1 MPDDKP
7 PYDISQLAGSW
18 LRSLRARDLSE
29 NTQRIYGTA
38 VRGLRDFLLEYSPPD
53 EDARPAATELEG
65 EHGIHRE
72 HIEAYV
78 LAVRKRTSP
87 GNAHQHYRSLRTFF
101 NWCVDEEEM
110 DRSPMRTMKPLEVP
124 EAEVPVIPEDS
135 LKKLLKVCSGK
146 DYKARRDT
154 AIIMLFLDSGPRL
167 SELTERTVGDLDL
180 DQMVLRVLGKGRRH
194 RSVPFGRKTTQ
205 ALDRY
210 LRAYAKHRGRA
221 LEPDDALWWSV
232 KRGSRLTVWGVG
244 TMIENRC
251 KEAEIPHIH
260 PHQFR
265 HTFAHQWLLEDGGE
279 TDLMRITGWKS
290 RDMVSRYGASA
301 AADRARAA
309 HRRMSPGD
317 RLLD

>member
-1 MPDDKP
+1 MSDEQPT
-7 PYDISQLAGSW
+7 YDLGPLASSW

-29 NTQRIYGTA
+29 NTQRIYGAA
-38 VRGLRDFLLEYSPPD
+38 VNGLRDFLLEYSPDD
-53 EDARPAATELEG
+53 ETPRPAPTELEG
-65 EHGIHRE
+65 DAGIHRE
-72 HIEAYV
+72 HVEAYI
-78 LAVRKRTSP
+78 LSLRKRTSP

-124 EAEVPVIPEDS
+124 EAEVPVIPDDS
-135 LKKLLKVCSGK
+135 LKKLLKACSGT

-180 DQMVLRVLGKGRRH
+180 DQMVLRVVGKGRRH

-221 LEPDDALWWSV
+221 LEAEDALWWSV
-232 KRGSRLTVWGVG
+232 KRGSRLTIWGVG

-251 KEAEIPHIH
+251 KDLGIPHIH

-265 HTFAHQWLLEDGGE
+265 HTFAHQWMLENGGE

-290 RDMVSRYGASA
+290 RDMVTRYGAA
-301 AADRARAA
+301 AGAERARQA
-309 HRRMSPGD
+309 HRRNSPAD
-317 RLLD
+317 RLLE